1 MEVYRRAQ
9 VGEDHLE
16 VVEEYIAVP
25 IMRQDGQTLW
35 VKFLRARL
43 QHLYTIM
50 SLIRLSSN
58 QKRHGNAREN

>member
-25 IMRQDGQTLW
+25 IMRPDGQTLW
-35 VKFLRARL
+35 VKF
-43 QHLYTIM
+43 
-50 SLIRLSSN
+50 
-58 QKRHGNAREN
+58 

>member
-1 MEVYRRAQ
+1 MGVYRRAQ

-25 IMRQDGQTLW
+25 IMRPDGQTLW
-35 VKFLRARL
+35 VKFSRARL
-43 QHLYTIM
+43 QRLYTSM